1 MKSLILIF
9 VLIFSLPG
17 ISGCSRSRE
26 ENTAH
31 DPETSAKLYAKK
43 NEINIDEGRAY
54 STKEYENG
62 DTSIFDSTRTDSFA
76 MSVVEKLKGKNYWE
90 VCYDNSGGGLGGE
103 VCFFIEK
110 SSNQLIHIYRSK

>member
-1 MKSLILIF
+1 M
-9 VLIFSLPG
+9 FSLQN
-17 ISGCSRSRE
+17 ISGCSDSPE
-26 ENTAH
+26 ENTAI
-31 DPETSAKLYAKK
+31 DPEISAKLHAKK
-43 NEINIDEGRAY
+43 NEIDIGEARAY

-62 DTSIFDSTRTDSFA
+62 ATSIFDSTRTDSFA

-110 SSNQLIHIYRSK
+110 SSNQLIYIYRSK